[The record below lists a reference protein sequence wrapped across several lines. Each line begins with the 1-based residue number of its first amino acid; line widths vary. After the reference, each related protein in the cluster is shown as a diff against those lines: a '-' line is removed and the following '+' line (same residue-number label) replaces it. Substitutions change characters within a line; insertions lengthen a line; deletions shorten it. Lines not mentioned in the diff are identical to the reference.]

1 MNKNIASN
9 TLTDK
14 LRNDAISSINEYCKE
29 LYFDGVLRL
38 NNPIQGYNVHTNE
51 PITIVGV
58 RIGTDN
64 AALSVEAKG
73 YIIDYAYELQ
83 DADVNSLLSISVAI
97 MDGLTY

>member
-1 MNKNIASN
+1 MNEISN
-9 TLTDK
+9 NSLTDK

-29 LYFDGVLRL
+29 LDFDGVLYL
-38 NNPIQGYNVHTNE
+38 NIPIHGYNVHTNE

-73 YIIDYAYELQ
+73 YIIDYACELQ
-83 DADVNSLLSISVAI
+83 DADINSLLSLSVAI
-97 MDGLTY
+97 MDGQTY

>member
-1 MNKNIASN
+1 MNEISN
-9 TLTDK
+9 NSLTDK

-29 LYFDGVLRL
+29 LDFDGILYL
-38 NNPIQGYNVHTNE
+38 NIPIHGYNVHTNE

-58 RIGTDN
+58 CIGTDN
-64 AALSVEAKG
+64 AALSVDAKG

-83 DADVNSLLSISVAI
+83 DADINSLLSLSVAI